1 MVSGVINKFFFPLL
15 YDSVLVCECYQVDS
29 RSAANSRQ
37 PMVTEKDGDLLHAVS
52 GGSVRIE
59 EKTRRLLAGGEG
71 LDQKIKKKRSVGAV
85 GNRLVTGERDTKRAT
100 HPKLNADSKLRSCD
114 SHGFRYFAVDH

>member
-1 MVSGVINKFFFPLL
+1 
-15 YDSVLVCECYQVDS
+15 
-29 RSAANSRQ
+29 
-37 PMVTEKDGDLLHAVS
+37 MVTDKDGDLLQAVS

-85 GNRLVTGERDTKRAT
+85 GNRVMTGERDTKRVT
-100 HPKLNADSKLRSCD
+100 HPKLIPDSKLRSRD
-114 SHGFRYFAVDH
+114 AHGFRYFIVI